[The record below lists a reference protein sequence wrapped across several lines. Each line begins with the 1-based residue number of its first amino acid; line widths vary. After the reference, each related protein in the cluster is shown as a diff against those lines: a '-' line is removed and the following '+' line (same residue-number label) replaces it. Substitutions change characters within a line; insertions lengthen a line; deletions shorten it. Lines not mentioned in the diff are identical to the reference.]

1 MSRLSRR
8 LFLAASSAA
17 PAAAAPVVQMP
28 VLLSTV
34 KADQTPLLVAS
45 FNQFHKD
52 ELAVLQAAVPGLE
65 IRFCSRR
72 DPALAD
78 KLRDV
83 EAIIGD
89 ANAAILAAAPKV
101 KWVQSGAAGM
111 EGMDQALRDSPVVV
125 TNCARIFAP
134 GITET
139 GMGMLLSLTRG
150 ISKYYV
156 PQFAKH
162 QMQPVGTPQ
171 SNDYSELGGKTM
183 VIAGF
188 GGIGSTMARRA
199 HYGFD
204 MRVLAT
210 DAKPLPKP
218 EYLAELHDPT
228 AFEKLV
234 PQADVLVTAAPLTP
248 QTRRMINDRVLRNM
262 KKTAYYLALS
272 RGGLFDDMALVSALK
287 EGRIAGAGLDVF
299 PVEPPPA
306 EHPIY
311 DCPNVVMTAHTSG
324 WGPERQVRL
333 IQLYAE
339 NLRRFSEGLPLVNV
353 VDKVRG
359 Y

>member
-1 MSRLSRR
+1 MSTAKAEGSPLRVVS
-8 LFLAASSAA
+8 FSALR
-17 PAAAAPVVQMP
+17 PA
-28 VLLSTV
+28 
-34 KADQTPLLVAS
+34 
-45 FNQFHKD
+45 
-52 ELAVLQAAVPGLE
+52 EIAVLKAAVPSLE
-65 IRFCSRR
+65 YSYCSWR
-72 DPALAD
+72 DAD
-78 KLRDV
+78 RASKVRDAEV
-83 EAIIGD
+83 IIGEPSGD
-89 ANAAILAAAPKV
+89 ILKAAPKL
-101 KWVQSGAAGM
+101 KWVQYGGAGM
-111 EGMDQALRDSPVVV
+111 EGLDPELRDSPIVV

-150 ISKYYV
+150 ISKYYM

-162 QMQPVGTPQ
+162 QMRPVGTPQ

-210 DAKPLPKP
+210 DAKPLAKP

-234 PQADVLVTAAPLTP
+234 PQADVLVTAAPLTQ
-248 QTRRMINDRVLRNM
+248 QTRRMVNDRVLRSM

-299 PVEPPPA
+299 PVEPPPSD
-306 EHPIY
+306 HPIF

-324 WGPERQVRL
+324 WGPERQARL
-333 IQLYAE
+333 IDFYAE
-339 NLRRFSEGLPLVNV
+339 NLRRYSEGLPLINV
-353 VDKVRG
+353 VDKQRG